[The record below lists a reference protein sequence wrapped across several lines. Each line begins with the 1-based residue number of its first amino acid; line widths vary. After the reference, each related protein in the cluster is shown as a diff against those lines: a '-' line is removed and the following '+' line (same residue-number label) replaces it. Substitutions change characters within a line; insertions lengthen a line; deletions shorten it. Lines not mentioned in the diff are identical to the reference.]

1 MSSIISKTSLEKFES
16 ARKYVLKAAI
26 WLLVG
31 GVILGAL
38 TILFGG
44 MPSGEVIGKFMGTLF
59 IIALMMIISVNNF
72 KMIASENAAIQ
83 VFALVG
89 LVSNIVWALL
99 WTLLCWQPE
108 WGADCSGLGSRY
120 YTTICEMSTLFKCAV
135 AFSYLSALGLI
146 GSNVLS
152 IQEYDKGNLIRPL
165 KITAVSCATYE
176 MLYLTVMVFFNYDFD
191 SEFATRLGALA
202 VFVGFAWF
210 AITLTALIISSN
222 EKVKRQRIAEKKK
235 EEREEAR
242 GNAAMP
248 TMKTEAEL
256 RAEIEEKVRR
266 EMIEKEV
273 RAKVEAEQLAQA
285 SGDSKSEPQVEGA
298 EKIVEESFE
307 VKE

>member
-1 MSSIISKTSLEKFES
+1 MKKLENI
-16 ARKYVLKAAI
+16 RKYVLKAAI
-26 WLLVG
+26 WFLIG

-38 TILFGG
+38 TILLGG
-44 MPSGEVIGKFMGTLF
+44 IPSGEVIGKFMGTLF

-72 KMIASENAAIQ
+72 KMVASKDAAIQ

-89 LVSNIVWALL
+89 LVSNLLWALL

-108 WGADCSGLGSRY
+108 WGTYCVVSPFRSSGLLCG
-120 YTTICEMSTLFKCAV
+120 MSVLFKFAV

-152 IQEYDKGNLIRPL
+152 IQEYDKKNLIRPL

-176 MLYLTVMVFFNYDFD
+176 MLYLTIMVFFDYDFS
-191 SEFATRLGALA
+191 SEFAARLGALA

-210 AITLTALIISSN
+210 AITLAALILSSN
-222 EKVKRQRIAEKKK
+222 EKVRRQRIAEKEK
-235 EEREEAR
+235 EEKEEKR
-242 GNAAMP
+242 GNTATP
-248 TMKTEAEL
+248 TTKTEAEL

-273 RAKVEAEQLAQA
+273 RAKIEAEQNAKKE
-285 SGDSKSEPQVEGA
+285 SGSEDTLRVESS
-298 EKIVEESFE
+298 EKIVEDNFE

>member
-16 ARKYVLKAAI
+16 VRKYVLKAAI

-38 TILFGG
+38 TILLGG

-89 LVSNIVWALL
+89 LVSNIIWALL

-108 WGADCSGLGSRY
+108 WGANCGGLGNKY
-120 YTTICEMSTLFKCAV
+120 DVTIICEMSALFKCAV

-152 IQEYDKGNLIRPL
+152 IQEYDKGNLIKPL

-176 MLYLTVMVFFNYDFD
+176 MLYLTIMTFFNYDFK
-191 SEFATRLGALA
+191 SELASRLGALA
-202 VFVGFAWF
+202 AFVGFAWF
-210 AITLTALIISSN
+210 AITLTALILSSN
-222 EKVKRQRIAEKKK
+222 EKVKRQRIVEKEK
-235 EEREEAR
+235 EEKEEASKKV
-242 GNAAMP
+242 AVSTA
-248 TMKTEAEL
+248 KTEEEL

-273 RAKVEAEQLAQA
+273 RAKIEAEKSAQGN
-285 SGDSKSEPQVEGA
+285 SDSKDESQA
-298 EKIVEESFE
+298 KSTEKDN
-307 VKE
+307 